1 MSDVNTFK
9 YEGLRVVLTCHACPE
24 QYDVYKGNEKVA
36 YFRLRHGRF
45 AAYVPPV
52 GSHTVY
58 EARTDGDGTFAEHER
73 TKHLHAALEAVLK
86 ELKK

>member
-1 MSDVNTFK
+1 MSDAHAFK
-9 YEGLRVVLTCHACPE
+9 YGNLRVVMTCMACPE
-24 QYDVYKGNEKVA
+24 QYDVYKGKEVVA

-45 AAYVPPV
+45 AAYVPPT
-52 GSHTVY
+52 GTNIVY